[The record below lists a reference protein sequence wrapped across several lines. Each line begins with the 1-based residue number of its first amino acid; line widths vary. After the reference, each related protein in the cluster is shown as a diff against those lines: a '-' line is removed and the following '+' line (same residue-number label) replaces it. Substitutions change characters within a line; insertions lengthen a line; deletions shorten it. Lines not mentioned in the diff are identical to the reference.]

1 MREDIVWPFTRK
13 VPALR
18 IFFWCCWKMFKGVV
32 RSGPDMETWK
42 IHENTAYTS
51 CYGWKNILKGFW
63 RCFNIMWTIKALRYE
78 WISLPRIRIC
88 LVTVWD
94 WWTICSRR
102 ETSVVAVY
110 SGNRGSRGFC
120 RSVLRPCHSGLLGQ
134 GGDQRPGADFK
145 WMVHRV
151 EFKNAVR
158 NIILARAII
167 IASLSWSWITIM
179 ITIIVSCIFIKDPY
193 YHAQLSWQMTS
204 RLYDHSARRTTKNLH
219 KDCFSSFRCSNPD
232 ALSEWLRQRWT
243 SFNASGVWFCF
254 QQTILRL
261 TEDIP
266 FSLARIVLGKTPTK
280 DVQP

>member
-1 MREDIVWPFTRK
+1 MFCCKPATFLHINLVDKKEEVERPLISLRFRLTRRRRKLPTMREDIVWPFTRK

-42 IHENTAYTS
+42 IHENTAYAS

-110 SGNRGSRGFC
+110 TGNRGSRGFC
-120 RSVLRPCHSGLLGQ
+120 RSFLRPCH
-134 GGDQRPGADFK
+134 
-145 WMVHRV
+145 
-151 EFKNAVR
+151 
-158 NIILARAII
+158 
-167 IASLSWSWITIM
+167 
-179 ITIIVSCIFIKDPY
+179 
-193 YHAQLSWQMTS
+193 
-204 RLYDHSARRTTKNLH
+204 
-219 KDCFSSFRCSNPD
+219 
-232 ALSEWLRQRWT
+232 
-243 SFNASGVWFCF
+243 
-254 QQTILRL
+254 
-261 TEDIP
+261 
-266 FSLARIVLGKTPTK
+266 
-280 DVQP
+280 